1 MTNVRELTLPK
12 SATVAEG
19 LRAIAD
25 ALDAGDIKEPPY
37 ALVVFGVTEED
48 MQLNVLPVGRRLPG
62 NIETVGMLT
71 VAAGAVGF
79 GEAVEVAP
87 LPIN

>member
-19 LRAIAD
+19 LRAIAK
-25 ALDAGDIKEPPY
+25 ALDSGELKEPPY

-48 MQLNVLPVGRRLPG
+48 MQLNVLPVGRRVPG
-62 NIETVGMLT
+62 NVETVGMLT
-71 VAAGAVGF
+71 VAASAVGF
-79 GEAVEVAP
+79 GEAEIVAE
-87 LPIN
+87 LPID